1 MRQTKYHSKHSRKAS
16 YTILPQTK
24 ILHMKQGEEK
34 TQFIKDEDN
43 ETRKYIFQKNKKTVT
58 GFYIV
63 LIALLMLVAATIISG
78 IAF

>member
-1 MRQTKYHSKHSRKAS
+1 
-16 YTILPQTK
+16 
-24 ILHMKQGEEK
+24 MKQGEEN
-34 TQFIKDEDN
+34 TQFVKDEDN